1 MAPPGKIGCLI
12 WFSGDLPTK
21 PSFQSYSRSYSTP
34 PAAEREGQRNSDIFL
49 SRSSEYSR
57 IKLFQRHGHRRQT
70 KVKGK
75 DKKRTKEN
83 TNEKEKGKDNMTKT
97 ARQSGR
103 CCRWAARKE
112 ATHGTDSGGG
122 HCGYRRYYI
131 QVQSLNDSIW
141 RHSLD

>member
-103 CCRWAARKE
+103 CCRWAARKRPTALIVE
-112 ATHGTDSGGG
+112 L
-122 HCGYRRYYI
+122 
-131 QVQSLNDSIW
+131 V
-141 RHSLD
+141 HSCNI